1 MNNSPQEKLN
11 ITTEGG
17 ARTISIYTERKIKI
31 YAVSEPE
38 LESISYFNTASMV
51 CFSLG
56 SFILS
61 TFIDDLRHPK
71 PDDFHW
77 IFNPIGWV
85 TAVLF
90 ILGILALVKKTSAL
104 KKIKEQSLE
113 ISK

>member
-1 MNNSPQEKLN
+1 MSNPPQEKLN

-31 YAVSEPE
+31 FAVSEPE

-61 TFIDDLRHPK
+61 TFIDDFKHPK
-71 PDDFHW
+71 SDDFHW
-77 IFNPIGWV
+77 ALDPIGWV
-85 TAVLF
+85 TILLF
-90 ILGILALVKKTSAL
+90 ILGALALFKKTSAL
-104 KKIKEQSLE
+104 KKIKEQSQE